1 MNRHL
6 AMSGQVVNVPM
17 DDLLALTVAFQSLG
31 KPSGPATQEDKFKA
45 PFTSLTSPEN
55 LN

>member
-17 DDLLALTVAFQSLG
+17 DDLLALRVAFQSLG
-31 KPSGPATQEDKFKA
+31 LLAGG
-45 PFTSLTSPEN
+45 
-55 LN
+55 